1 MIRDAVEGSGEDGR
15 LGWWVWWCWWVVVGV
30 VCIFGGYGEALL
42 ELLGMADYRAE
53 TWEGHCCLIVYG
65 GGLNCVEV

>member
-1 MIRDAVEGSGEDGR
+1 M
-15 LGWWVWWCWWVVVGV
+15 VVGV